1 MKYKY
6 FVMLILL
13 TGFSFIRLSSES
25 IKKTINTDCKKTCSK
40 CKQSSKPVTDD
51 NGVIQLSPLNPF
63 LNFI

>member
-6 FVMLILL
+6 LVMLVVL
-13 TGFSFIRLSSES
+13 TGFSFTRLSSEK
-25 IKKTINTDCKKTCSK
+25 IKKIINPDCQKTCGK
-40 CKQSSKPVTDD
+40 CKQSSKPVKDD